1 MHIEFD
7 PDAEKPIHNHYAMK
21 EIEAISKLSHINI
34 VGYKGCWVEAAE
46 PDSNQVANI
55 IKKLKNQKG
64 KEVPS
69 MCDGIDESDD
79 DDSQYALSKDLN
91 NDLERGLFCEK
102 LQL

>member
-46 PDSNQVANI
+46 PDSTQVAKI
-55 IKKLKNQKG
+55 IKNLSKNKG

-91 NDLERGLFCEK
+91 LNLARDLFCEK
-102 LQL
+102 VQL